1 MKQELILLVRKLK
14 DMEEEMDQYIDTV
27 PSDLRQVLFDNSYV
41 NGMALQRDRLVEAL
55 FGDMADDIFWFLCE
69 FKAGKTPGPHV
80 ILEDGTEFTFNYNE
94 DYYKYLVFR

>member
-27 PSDLRQVLFDNSYV
+27 PLDLRQVLFDNSYV

-55 FGDMADDIFWFLCE
+55 FGDMAEDIFWFLCE
-69 FKAGKTPGPHV
+69 FKAGRSPGPHV
-80 ILEDGTEFTFNYNE
+80 ILKDGTEFTFNYNE